1 LLAVHDAG
9 YLKFL
14 ETAHARWVETGPDWG
29 DEVISNVFIREG
41 NPLRGIMAEAA
52 KYLADGSCPVGAQT
66 WTASYWSAQ
75 SAVAGAQALLDGDTK
90 VYALCRP
97 PGHHT
102 RKDAAGGFCYI
113 NNSAVAAQYLKQK
126 YSRVAILDTDVH
138 HGQGIQDIFYD
149 RDDVLY
155 ISTHADPTNFYPV
168 VAGFEDET
176 GTGAGK
182 GFNLNLAIPHGST
195 EQVFFNKV
203 NAAFAAIK
211 NFKPEVLILSLGFDV
226 YEEDPQSK
234 VAVTTEGFNRLGK
247 LIAGLDLPTLVVQEG
262 GYHYDSLAANTVSFF
277 SGLLGR

>member
-1 LLAVHDAG
+1 
-9 YLKFL
+9 LKFL

-211 NFKPEVLILSLGFDV
+211 NFKPDVLILSLGFDV